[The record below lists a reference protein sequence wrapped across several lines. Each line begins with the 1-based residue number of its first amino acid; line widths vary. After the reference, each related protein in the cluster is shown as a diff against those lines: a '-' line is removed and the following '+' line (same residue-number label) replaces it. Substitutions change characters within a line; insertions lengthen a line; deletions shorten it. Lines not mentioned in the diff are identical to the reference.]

1 MDDLI
6 GELKAV
12 IEAEGAYTK
21 REMGVAAA
29 RSEELLEEN
38 RAQKE
43 KYRRRMRYEEFE
55 ALGKAKT

>member
-12 IEAEGAYTK
+12 IEAEDAYTK